1 MGSNSVWIPQLVD
14 DEQPRYLALVDA
26 IAMAIERGE
35 LKVGDRLPPQ
45 RRLAWKLGLNPSTT
59 QQAYREAAARHLVA
73 GEVGRGTYV
82 LAGSNE
88 ATLFHL
94 KYQVGQKTLIDLST
108 NVPVADPHNH
118 DLHDSL
124 RSLLQRHDSGLLDNY
139 LGPAQLLLGRIHG
152 AQWLANRGLALSA
165 DDLLLCGGAQQALTL
180 ALQSFCHAGE
190 PVMLEAL
197 TAPGIK
203 AACRQLRLPVH
214 GVALDSQGLRP
225 EDLDRVARASGARV
239 LVTTPTLHNP
249 TGACMDDARRG
260 AIAQVVK
267 RLGLRVIEDDVYG
280 ALSNRAPLYPLLG
293 DQGVFISSLSKTVA
307 AGLRLG
313 WIVASPGSLAQV
325 DPHAQA
331 SHWPVSPLSLHVACQ
346 WIDDGTAA
354 RRLAWQRKEISE
366 RWRLARKLLGDGMQ
380 NTGQPSPHLWL
391 PTPQGAEGVVKRCRE
406 QGVEIVPASVF
417 AIGASEVQAVRISLS
432 AASSR
437 AELKRGL
444 EVVRHAMTGPEA
456 SGMQQPLHN
465 SSAQRGH

>member
-1 MGSNSVWIPQLVD
+1 MGTTLYCMGSNFVWIPQLVD
-14 DEQPRYLALVDA
+14 DGQPRYLALVDA
-26 IAMAIERGE
+26 IAGAIERGE

-88 ATLFHL
+88 ATLFRL
-94 KYQVGQKTLIDLST
+94 KHHEGHAPLIDLST
-108 NVPVADPHNH
+108 NVPVADPHNL
-118 DLHDSL
+118 DLHDTL
-124 RSLLQRHDSGLLDNY
+124 RGLLQRHDSSLLDHY
-139 LGPAQLLLGRIHG
+139 LGPEQLLLGRIHG
-152 AQWLANRGLALSA
+152 AHWLANRDLALSA
-165 DDLLLCGGAQQALTL
+165 DQLLLCGGAQQALAL
-180 ALQSFCHAGE
+180 VLQSFCQAGE

-225 EDLDRVARASGARV
+225 DDLDRVARATGARL

-249 TGACMDDARRG
+249 TGACMEDARRE
-260 AIAQVVK
+260 AIAAVVK
-267 RLGLRVIEDDVYG
+267 RLGLLVIEDDVYG
-280 ALSNRAPLYPLLG
+280 ALSGRPPLYPLLG
-293 DQGVFISSLSKTVA
+293 DQGILISSLSKTVA

-313 WIVASPGSLAQV
+313 WIVASPGLLAQV
-325 DPHAQA
+325 DPHTQA
-331 SHWPVSPLSLHVACQ
+331 SHWSVSPLNLKVACQ
-346 WIDDGTAA
+346 WIEDGTAA
-354 RRLAWQRKEISE
+354 RRLAWQREETFE
-366 RWRLARKLLGDGMQ
+366 RWRLARRLLGEGLQ
-380 NTGQPSPHLWL
+380 NTGQPSPHAWL
-391 PTPQGAEGVVKRCRE
+391 ATPRGAEKVVRQCRE

-432 AASSR
+432 AAATR

-444 EVVRHAMTGPEA
+444 EVVRQVL
-456 SGMQQPLHN
+456 SGQ
-465 SSAQRGH
+465 

>member
-1 MGSNSVWIPQLVD
+1 MGTTLYCMGSNFVWIPALVD

-26 IAMAIERGE
+26 IANAIERGE

-82 LAGSNE
+82 LAGSKE
-88 ATLFHL
+88 ATLFRL
-94 KYQVGQKTLIDLST
+94 KHHDGQQPLIDLST
-108 NVPVADPHNH
+108 NVPVADPHNQ

-124 RSLLQRHDSGLLDNY
+124 RSLLERRDSALLDHY
-139 LGPAQLLLGRIHG
+139 LGPEQLLLGRIHG

-165 DDLLLCGGAQQALTL
+165 EQLLLSGGAQQALTL
-180 ALQSFCHAGE
+180 VLQSFCQAGE

-225 EDLDRVARASGARV
+225 DDLDRVARASGARV

-249 TGACMDDARRG
+249 TGTCMDDARRE
-260 AIAQVVK
+260 ALAAVVK
-267 RLGLRVIEDDVYG
+267 RLGLLVIEDDVYG
-280 ALSNRAPLYPLLG
+280 ALSDRPPLYPLLG
-293 DQGVFISSLSKTVA
+293 ERGVLISSLSKTVA

-313 WIVASPGSLAQV
+313 WIVASPQVLAQV

-331 SHWPVSPLSLHVACQ
+331 SHWPVSPLNLHIACQ
-346 WIDDGTAA
+346 WIEDGTAA
-354 RRLAWQRKEISE
+354 LRLAWQRTEIAE
-366 RWRLARKLLGDGMQ
+366 RWRLARKLLGDGLHH
-380 NTGQPSPHLWL
+380 TGQPSPHAWL
-391 PTPQGAEGVVKRCRE
+391 ATSQGAEGVVKQCRE
-406 QGVEIVPASVF
+406 LGVEVVPASVF
-417 AIGASEVQAVRISLS
+417 AIGATEVQAVRISLS
-432 AASSR
+432 AAASR

-444 EVVRHAMTGPEA
+444 EVVR
-456 SGMQQPLHN
+456 QVL
-465 SSAQRGH
+465 SSR